1 MSSKF
6 QTLELGRSR
15 SETIRR
21 WEFLLD
27 GPIGA
32 TGEESDSHGVLQTG
46 VVEPSPMS
54 FPSLEKR
61 RSIWM
66 VIQSN
71 VFFLVTKGN
80 GM

>member
-1 MSSKF
+1 
-6 QTLELGRSR
+6 
-15 SETIRR
+15 
-21 WEFLLD
+21 LLD

-61 RSIWM
+61 RSI
-66 VIQSN
+66 
-71 VFFLVTKGN
+71 
-80 GM
+80 